1 MGLNAVVITPTTGSD
16 ELYDA
21 LVSVHNQT
29 YNDVEH
35 LIVIDG
41 EQFKENAN
49 KVLNK
54 FYDKYG
60 HSKVKKIVLPYNTGG
75 NGFYGH
81 RVMAG
86 FSHLVNH
93 EYILFLDQDNFYKE
107 DHVESLVNE
116 IDKYKFEWAY
126 SLRTIVDKEMKHIC
140 EDNCE
145 SLGRWSAWVDSN
157 AFLIDTSSYCFTRQF
172 IRTYGHIWDHGWG
185 ADRRFYTIIKDH
197 VKHNNYGCTGKH
209 TLNYRLGGNDGSV
222 QSEFFVEGNKH
233 ATARYGD
240 RFPWS
245 NQPV

>member
-1 MGLNAVVITPTTGSD
+1 MGLSALVITPTTGSD

-21 LVSVHNQT
+21 LVSVHNQS
-29 YNDVEH
+29 YDNVEH
-35 LIVIDG
+35 LIVVDG
-41 EQFKENAN
+41 EQFNDNTN
-49 KVLNK
+49 KVLSK

-60 HSKVKKIVLPYNTGG
+60 QSKVKKTVLPYNTGG
-75 NGFYGH
+75 GGFYGH

-93 EYILFLDQDNFYKE
+93 DYILFLDQDNFYDE
-107 DHVESLVNE
+107 SHVESLVNE

-145 SLGRWSAWVDSN
+145 SLGRWPAWVDSN
-157 AFLIDTSSYCFTRQF
+157 AFLIDTSSYCFTKQF

-185 ADRRFYTIIKDH
+185 ADRRFYTIIKEH

-222 QSEFFVEGNKH
+222 QSEFFLEGNKR

-240 RFPWS
+240 QFPWS

>member
-1 MGLNAVVITPTTGSD
+1 
-16 ELYDA
+16 
-21 LVSVHNQT
+21 
-29 YNDVEH
+29 
-35 LIVIDG
+35 
-41 EQFKENAN
+41 
-49 KVLNK
+49 
-54 FYDKYG
+54 
-60 HSKVKKIVLPYNTGG
+60 
-75 NGFYGH
+75 
-81 RVMAG
+81 MAG

-93 EYILFLDQDNFYKE
+93 DYILFLDQDNFYKE
-107 DHVESLVNE
+107 NHVETLVNE

-240 RFPWS
+240 QFPWS

>member
-1 MGLNAVVITPTTGSD
+1 MGLSAVVITPSTGSD

-21 LVSVHNQT
+21 LVSVQKQT
-29 YNDVEH
+29 YDNVEH
-35 LIVIDG
+35 LIVVDG
-41 EQFKENAN
+41 EQFKDDTN

-75 NGFYGH
+75 GGFYGH

-93 EYILFLDQDNFYKE
+93 DYVLFLDQDNFYKE
-107 DHVESLVNE
+107 NHVESLVNE

-233 ATARYGD
+233 AAARYGD
-240 RFPWS
+240 QFPWS

>member
-1 MGLNAVVITPTTGSD
+1 MGLNTVVITPTTGSD

-29 YNDVEH
+29 YDDVEH
-35 LIVIDG
+35 LIVVDG

-93 EYILFLDQDNFYKE
+93 DYILFLDQDNFYKE

-145 SLGRWSAWVDSN
+145 SLGRWPAWVDSN

-240 RFPWS
+240 QFPWS

>member
-1 MGLNAVVITPTTGSD
+1 MGLSAIVITPTTGSD

-21 LVSVHNQT
+21 LVSVQKQT
-29 YNDVEH
+29 YDNVEH
-35 LIVIDG
+35 LIVVDG
-41 EQFKENAN
+41 EQFKEDTN

-60 HSKVKKIVLPYNTGG
+60 HSKVKKIILSYNTGG
-75 NGFYGH
+75 GGFYGH

-93 EYILFLDQDNFYKE
+93 DYVLFLDQDNFYKE
-107 DHVESLVNE
+107 NHVESLVNE

-233 ATARYGD
+233 AAARYGEQ
-240 RFPWS
+240 FPWS

>member
-35 LIVIDG
+35 LIVVDG
-41 EQFKENAN
+41 EQFKENTN

-93 EYILFLDQDNFYKE
+93 DYILFLDQDNFYKE

-233 ATARYGD
+233 TTARYGD

>member
-21 LVSVHNQT
+21 LVSVQKQT
-29 YNDVEH
+29 YDNVEH
-35 LIVIDG
+35 LIVVDG

-93 EYILFLDQDNFYKE
+93 DYILFLDQDNFYKE
-107 DHVESLVNE
+107 NHVESLVNE

-240 RFPWS
+240 QFPWS

>member
-35 LIVIDG
+35 LIVVDG
-41 EQFKENAN
+41 EQFNDNAN
-49 KVLNK
+49 KVLSK

-60 HSKVKKIVLPYNTGG
+60 QSKVKKVVLPYNTGG
-75 NGFYGH
+75 GGFYGH

-93 EYILFLDQDNFYKE
+93 DYILFLDQDNFYKE

-233 ATARYGD
+233 TTARYGD

>member
-35 LIVIDG
+35 LIVVDG

-93 EYILFLDQDNFYKE
+93 DYILFLDQDNFYKE

-197 VKHNNYGCTGKH
+197 IKHNNYGCTGKH

-240 RFPWS
+240 QFPWS

>member
-35 LIVIDG
+35 LIVVDG
-41 EQFKENAN
+41 EQFKENTN

-93 EYILFLDQDNFYKE
+93 DYILFLDQDNFYKE

-197 VKHNNYGCTGKH
+197 IKHNNYGCTGKH

-240 RFPWS
+240 QFPWS

>member
-1 MGLNAVVITPTTGSD
+1 MGLNALVITPTTGSD

-21 LVSVHNQT
+21 LVSVQEQT
-29 YNDVEH
+29 YDNVEH
-35 LIVIDG
+35 LIVVDG

-93 EYILFLDQDNFYKE
+93 DYILFLDQDNFYKNN
-107 DHVESLVNE
+107 HVESLINE

-222 QSEFFVEGNKH
+222 QSEFFLEGNKH
-233 ATARYGD
+233 ATAKYGD
-240 RFPWS
+240 QFPWS

>member
-1 MGLNAVVITPTTGSD
+1 MSAVVITPTTGSD

-29 YNDVEH
+29 YDNVEH
-35 LIVIDG
+35 LIVVDG

-60 HSKVKKIVLPYNTGG
+60 HSKVKKIVLPYNTGN

-107 DHVESLVNE
+107 NHVESLVYE

-197 VKHNNYGCTGKH
+197 VKHNNYGCKV
-209 TLNYRLGGNDGSV
+209 NIRLITV
-222 QSEFFVEGNKH
+222 
-233 ATARYGD
+233 
-240 RFPWS
+240 
-245 NQPV
+245 